1 MEETSPEQTFFGG
14 KRVEYSSIPQI
25 VKLIF
30 EKYYSNITDVRTLA
44 IDKIIPSA
52 GINGERKKY
61 KQKVSFR
68 IEIYS
73 WRQNNP
79 TVGTFT
85 DTFLQMCSQ
94 RDIEEYQ
101 VTREDF
107 SPEEVH
113 LASAPPSP
121 SPSYSPRSPSYS
133 PVSWTSQPPHA
144 APGSPG
150 YSPEYSS
157 PSASDS
163 PPHPPFS
170 PLTPRAESP
179 ISCSPPSE

>member
-1 MEETSPEQTFFGG
+1 MQQPSPEQTFFGG

-25 VKLIF
+25 VKLIV
-30 EKYYSNITDVRTLA
+30 EKYYSSITDVRTLA

-52 GINGERKKY
+52 GETEKY
-61 KQKVSFR
+61 KQKVRFR

-73 WRQNNP
+73 WKQDKP

-85 DTFLQMCSQ
+85 DTFLQTGLCSD

-101 VTREDF
+101 VTSEDF

-121 SPSYSPRSPSYS
+121 GPSYSPRSPSYS
-133 PVSWTSQPPHA
+133 PVSCTSQSPQA
-144 APGSPG
+144 APGSPS